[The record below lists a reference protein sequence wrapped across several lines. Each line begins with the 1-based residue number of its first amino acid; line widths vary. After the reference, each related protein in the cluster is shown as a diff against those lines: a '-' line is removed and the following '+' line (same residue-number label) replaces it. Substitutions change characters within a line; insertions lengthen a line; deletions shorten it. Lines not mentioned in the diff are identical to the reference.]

1 LCRPAATAT
10 SSEGK
15 KTRRSAVIRLPL
27 PHSRV
32 WYTLLP
38 RVPNTGV
45 SFAAWHSAHT
55 NSDIATVLARRNE
68 GREGRFPDDMP
79 QDATP
84 NAPPAQSRGEVSRAA
99 ALKRDTQSAAPSHE
113 FSAERVRRLANSGVV
128 KNDDGD
134 ELATGHLNLLH
145 GAKWNSA
152 RTRLRIQQ

>member
-1 LCRPAATAT
+1 
-10 SSEGK
+10 
-15 KTRRSAVIRLPL
+15 
-27 PHSRV
+27 
-32 WYTLLP
+32 
-38 RVPNTGV
+38 
-45 SFAAWHSAHT
+45 
-55 NSDIATVLARRNE
+55 ATVLARRNE

-152 RTRLRIQQ
+152 RTRLRIQQIVPRWQGYHEFAIRIRRKSRDLQSGRNIAHDDGRYKRSGTAIRGRGKRL